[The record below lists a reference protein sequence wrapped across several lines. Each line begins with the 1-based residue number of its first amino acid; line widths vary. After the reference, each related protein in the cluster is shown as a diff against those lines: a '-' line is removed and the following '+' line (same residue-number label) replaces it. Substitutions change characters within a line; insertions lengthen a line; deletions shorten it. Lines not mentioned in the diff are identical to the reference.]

1 MYKAMQ
7 RLIEGLVP
15 LPPPVAAMPG
25 RWIPPVNISRIGDEI
40 IIAVELAGV
49 KKEDI
54 SIVVEGQV
62 LHISGVRHVPTSK
75 NSACYLLMEI
85 EHGPFER
92 LIKLPFTP
100 SKAKA
105 SLEKG
110 LLTINLKDE
119 KKDLPVK
126 IEVK

>member
-1 MYKAMQ
+1 MHKAME

-25 RWIPPVNISRIGDEI
+25 RWVPPVNISRTDNKI

-54 SIVVEGQV
+54 SIVIEGSV
-62 LHISGVRHVPTSK
+62 LHISGIRHVPTSIT
-75 NSACYLLMEI
+75 SACYLLMEI

-92 LIKLPFTP
+92 LITLPFTP
-100 SKAKA
+100 SEANA
-105 SLEKG
+105 SLEEG
-110 LLTINLKDE
+110 LLTIHLKDH
-119 KKDLPVK
+119 KRDLPVK